1 MGRRRERICV
11 NLLLMIWG
19 AYAETASLIAN
30 MLYQLMVGEPSV
42 RAAVR
47 EEVDAAGTE
56 PSCLLLE
63 NMPYTV
69 ALSSETL
76 RVRDVTCRAHPPP
89 HLPLTVELPGEEE
102 GVWRRG

>member
-1 MGRRRERICV
+1 MRICT

-19 AYAETASLIAN
+19 AYAETASLTAD
-30 MLYQLMVGEPSV
+30 MLYQLMVGEPSI

-47 EEVDAAGTE
+47 EEVEAAGA

-76 RVRDVTCRAHPPP
+76 RVRACGSDA
-89 HLPLTVELPGEEE
+89 
-102 GVWRRG
+102 

>member
-47 EEVDAAGTE
+47 EEVNAAGTE

-76 RVRDVTCRAHPPP
+76 RVRATDRAA
-89 HLPLTVELPGEEE
+89 L
-102 GVWRRG
+102 